1 MSRKIKVG
9 DKVKVM
15 HSITN
20 PVNRRGEK
28 GKMVIVDNM
37 EGIGLVKFKDG
48 SEYRYDLSCLRKASK
63 KLKFKDLEVGGCYI
77 CDNTYIR
84 VEGVDGI
91 GSPYGTYINVR
102 QNHVKVWHD
111 TNRLKEVV
119 GNKKF
124 KKITHE
130 EFEYGY
136 QEARREITRIYKM
149 IKTQSDEKDIL
160 V

>member
-20 PVNRRGEK
+20 PVNKQGKK
-28 GKMVIVDNM
+28 GIIVLLNKE

-91 GSPYGTYINVR
+91 GSPYGTYINVC
-102 QNHVKVWHD
+102 QNHVKVWHC